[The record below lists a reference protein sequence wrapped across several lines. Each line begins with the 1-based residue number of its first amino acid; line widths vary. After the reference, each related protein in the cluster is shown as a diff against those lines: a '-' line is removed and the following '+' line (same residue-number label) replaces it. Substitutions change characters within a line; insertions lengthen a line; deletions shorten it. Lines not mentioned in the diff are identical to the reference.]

1 MRLID
6 ADNYKG
12 KVIASHCYS
21 GVNKLISID
30 DVPTV
35 DVNNLITE
43 ELKKFKAEI
52 LNLGFTGWADKPKLD
67 REEVLTILDKYISE
81 LSGDNKQIRCNN
93 CQNNTDELSGECYE
107 CVKGIEDWYEPISE
121 LKGE

>member
-6 ADNYKG
+6 ADNYIG

-21 GVNKLISID
+21 GVNKVIRID

-35 DVNNLITE
+35 DVNNLIIE
-43 ELKKFKAEI
+43 ELEKIKAELI
-52 LNLGFTGWADKPKLD
+52 DCFSQENDIDSDPYNHALD
-67 REEVLTILDKYISE
+67 IAISIVH
-81 LSGDNKQIRCNN
+81 DHI
-93 CQNNTDELSGECYE
+93 TD
-107 CVKGIEDWYEPISE
+107 

>member
-21 GVNKLISID
+21 GVNKLIRID

-35 DVNNLITE
+35 DVNNLIIAKLE
-43 ELKKFKAEI
+43 KIKAEI
-52 LNLGFTGWADKPKLD
+52 
-67 REEVLTILDKYISE
+67 EEHNRKYLSDDNAGLERAIWDFIEPHIS
-81 LSGDNKQIRCNN
+81 K
-93 CQNNTDELSGECYE
+93 
-107 CVKGIEDWYEPISE
+107 

>member
-21 GVNKLISID
+21 GVNKLIRID

-35 DVNNLITE
+35 DVNNLIIAE
-43 ELKKFKAEI
+43 FEKFKADLE
-52 LNLGFTGWADKPKLD
+52 NLSENEWNKQVGADKGLELAIDVVED
-67 REEVLTILDKYISE
+67 R
-81 LSGDNKQIRCNN
+81 
-93 CQNNTDELSGECYE
+93 
-107 CVKGIEDWYEPISE
+107 ISE
-121 LKGE
+121 LKGENK

>member
-21 GVNKLISID
+21 GVNKVIRID

-35 DVNNLITE
+35 DVNNLIIE
-43 ELKKFKAEI
+43 ELEKIKRKLI
-52 LNLGFTGWADKPKLD
+52 LKL
-67 REEVLTILDKYISE
+67 SE
-81 LSGDNKQIRCNN
+81 RFDF
-93 CQNNTDELSGECYE
+93 
-107 CVKGIEDWYEPISE
+107 GIETALNVIDEELSE
-121 LKGE
+121 LKGESNG

>member
-21 GVNKLISID
+21 GVNKLIRID

-43 ELKKFKAEI
+43 ELEKIKEEI
-52 LNLGFTGWADKPKLD
+52 GEAYPYFDSTDVHWGFNICRD
-67 REEVLTILDKYISE
+67 ILDNHIA
-81 LSGDNKQIRCNN
+81 
-93 CQNNTDELSGECYE
+93 
-107 CVKGIEDWYEPISE
+107 E
-121 LKGE
+121 LKGENNA

>member
-21 GVNKLISID
+21 GVNKVIRID

-35 DVNNLITE
+35 DVNNLIIA
-43 ELKKFKAEI
+43 ELEKIKAEI
-52 LNLGFTGWADKPKLD
+52 
-67 REEVLTILDKYISE
+67 EEIDNIVHEHGATYINKYGIVKVF
-81 LSGDNKQIRCNN
+81 NK
-93 CQNNTDELSGECYE
+93 Y
-107 CVKGIEDWYEPISE
+107 ISE
-121 LKGE
+121 LKGETE

>member
-21 GVNKLISID
+21 GVIKVIRID

-35 DVNNLITE
+35 DVNNLIIE
-43 ELKKFKAEI
+43 ELEYIKAEI
-52 LNLGFTGWADKPKLD
+52 RYNGLYNEQIECL
-67 REEVLTILDKYISE
+67 LDKH
-81 LSGDNKQIRCNN
+81 
-93 CQNNTDELSGECYE
+93 
-107 CVKGIEDWYEPISE
+107 ISE
-121 LKGE
+121 LKGENNA

>member
-35 DVNNLITE
+35 DVNNLIIA
-43 ELKKFKAEI
+43 ELEKIKAE
-52 LNLGFTGWADKPKLD
+52 LDDLD
-67 REEVLTILDKYISE
+67 RHFDNDYFSGNKESMFKCKEVFEIIDKH
-81 LSGDNKQIRCNN
+81 
-93 CQNNTDELSGECYE
+93 
-107 CVKGIEDWYEPISE
+107 ISE
-121 LKGE
+121 LKGGNNV

>member
-21 GVNKLISID
+21 GVNKLIRID

-35 DVNNLITE
+35 DVNNLIIAE
-43 ELKKFKAEI
+43 FEKFKADLE
-52 LNLGFTGWADKPKLD
+52 NLSENEWNKQVGADKGL
-67 REEVLTILDKYISE
+67 E
-81 LSGDNKQIRCNN
+81 LAID
-93 CQNNTDELSGECYE
+93 
-107 CVKGIEDWYEPISE
+107 VIEDKITE
-121 LKGE
+121 LKGENKKRVLHL

>member
-21 GVNKLISID
+21 GVNKIIRID

-35 DVNNLITE
+35 DVNNLIIAEFEKLKE
-43 ELKKFKAEI
+43 EI
-52 LNLGFTGWADKPKLD
+52 NDGYPTLGDVNCIIDKH
-67 REEVLTILDKYISE
+67 
-81 LSGDNKQIRCNN
+81 
-93 CQNNTDELSGECYE
+93 
-107 CVKGIEDWYEPISE
+107 ISE
-121 LKGE
+121 LKGEQE

>member
-21 GVNKLISID
+21 GVNKLIRID

-35 DVNNLITE
+35 DVNNLIIAEFEKLKE
-43 ELKKFKAEI
+43 EINDGYPTLGEVNRIINNRIFK
-52 LNLGFTGWADKPKLD
+52 
-67 REEVLTILDKYISE
+67 
-81 LSGDNKQIRCNN
+81 
-93 CQNNTDELSGECYE
+93 
-107 CVKGIEDWYEPISE
+107 

>member
-21 GVNKLISID
+21 GVNKLIRID

-35 DVNNLITE
+35 DVNNLI
-43 ELKKFKAEI
+43 
-52 LNLGFTGWADKPKLD
+52 
-67 REEVLTILDKYISE
+67 ISE
-81 LSGDNKQIRCNN
+81 FEKLKEDIEEYMIISFCDDDDFKNIRKIIDNH
-93 CQNNTDELSGECYE
+93 
-107 CVKGIEDWYEPISE
+107 ISE
-121 LKGE
+121 LKGENK